1 MGDEFPA
8 QAPHEVVSSTT
19 EDADGDE
26 CREER
31 LRHVLRR
38 ADDRDRAAEHRD
50 HEAAARSSN
59 EFADRAMIDRDW
71 AARDREGAA
80 ADRADLLGLIR
91 ELEARRS
98 RSDGVD

>member
-1 MGDEFPA
+1 
-8 QAPHEVVSSTT
+8 
-19 EDADGDE
+19 
-26 CREER
+26 
-31 LRHVLRR
+31 
-38 ADDRDRAAEHRD
+38 
-50 HEAAARSSN
+50 
-59 EFADRAMIDRDW
+59 MIDRDW